1 MATSLPSS
9 GTLSVSA
16 IASYIGL
23 NASAGTNINVSGN
36 TTPLSLRQV

>member
-9 GTLSVSA
+9 GALSVST

-23 NASAGTNINVSGN
+23 NATTGSNINVSGN
-36 TTPLSLRQV
+36 TAPLS